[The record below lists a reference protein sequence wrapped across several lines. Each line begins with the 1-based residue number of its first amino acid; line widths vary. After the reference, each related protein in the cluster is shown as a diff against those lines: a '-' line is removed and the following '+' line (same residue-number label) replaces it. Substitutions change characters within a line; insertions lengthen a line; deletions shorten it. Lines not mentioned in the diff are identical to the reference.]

1 MHIFRPIFDSHVQ
14 EIWKPSNFWPR
25 AAKEGLYFFLS
36 NGYTTT
42 RPLVFFFFLTADAK
56 FFVDGKP
63 NTNGPFTVKSRTIF
77 YDGVGNSSFD
87 LFLRT
92 FITFVCDMS
101 AALRYE

>member
-1 MHIFRPIFDSHVQ
+1 MGTLH
-14 EIWKPSNFWPR
+14 
-25 AAKEGLYFFLS
+25 
-36 NGYTTT
+36 T

-77 YDGVGNSSFD
+77 YGGGVGNSSFD

>member
-1 MHIFRPIFDSHVQ
+1 MGTL
-14 EIWKPSNFWPR
+14 N
-25 AAKEGLYFFLS
+25 
-36 NGYTTT
+36 T

-63 NTNGPFTVKSRTIF
+63 NTNGPFTVKSRTMF
-77 YDGVGNSSFD
+77 YGGVVGNSSFD

-92 FITFVCDMS
+92 FITLVMCDKS